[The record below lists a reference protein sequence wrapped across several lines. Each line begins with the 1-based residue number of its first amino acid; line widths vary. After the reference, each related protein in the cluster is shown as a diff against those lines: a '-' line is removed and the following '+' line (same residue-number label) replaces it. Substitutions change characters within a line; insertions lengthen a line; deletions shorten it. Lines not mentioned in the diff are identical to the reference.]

1 MANFGLAQ
9 GRYLFPNEIPI
20 MAMLLGGLYLLPT
33 GLRNKAAAI
42 FVAFNTGAC
51 IYQFFKL
58 YSLPGY
64 VFNFVRTY
72 VQ

>member
-1 MANFGLAQ
+1 
-9 GRYLFPNEIPI
+9 